1 MHECNAKNFDQQSCT
16 IENLESLTDYNVQ
29 VWQHCTNDEL
39 NSYPA
44 STSTPVG
51 TRPIPAVAP
60 SALFCTQMEPLRFYA
75 DWWASA
81 SEDCE
86 FVSWELDAQLLPRT
100 AGFTADGLYEEA
112 APGGDWVTKCTLYDR
127 TGLDCWVEDL
137 LANREYKIRV
147 RETCTNPLANSPF
160 FQRYQECTTLTMPA
174 FEPFDL
180 AAYNMGLYT
189 FEVSWLPN
197 DPKACIFQYWDVQVK
212 VNGTAW
218 PEGDDPPVFGCR
230 LLDRGTT
237 NCTVHVGL
245 NSGESFE
252 WRIREACTVRRLF
265 SNWVYYPGVAG
276 TRLPVP
282 ASQPA
287 NLTAISNSPS
297 HDVAYTSLDV
307 SWDALPPGECIF
319 TGWKVETSILGQAI
333 WQESAE
339 CRANSREPF
348 ECIITTG
355 LFSNVYY
362 DMQISETCVDPN
374 AEGPTLTISNI
385 ARTRP
390 VPAVAPVLVSVSATS
405 ARSLGVN
412 FIAPSM
418 GQCVFKAYKMEWM
431 MQGWD
436 YWLPYDDCTRTSL
449 CSVGNFPASQ
459 SYYTVRMMVSCEDP
473 LADSPWVEWPDFVQ
487 TWPEPAQAPTNFTLV
502 ELTAYNVTFT
512 FEPGLGLDCTWAS
525 WKVQILQGISD
536 PPGSSIC
543 ILNLARRWAKTCD
556 FRVPVVRSPSSRAMA
571 IAPSSAVTLAGAD
584 QAVRAA
590 ISAAQK
596 SGWKVAV
603 AVCDAG
609 GNLIALQRMDGC
621 MPIGAE
627 IATEKARSAI
637 LFARETKLLEGAVN
651 AEKSNGAGR
660 AALLTSGRVLM
671 EGGVP
676 IVDPAHGRI
685 IGACGVSGVKPDED
699 AQVAKAAVENL
710 TSEHWTDLTECENEM
725 QFRENLTCTVTSLL
739 SNTPYQVRVRE
750 TCTNYIYDSGWGYSP
765 QFYSSMPVQAGLPQA
780 FAVVENSVTAF
791 FFDVTWVAG
800 PAGQCVFKEWVME
813 VYQSSPEMG
822 DWALPPL
829 VQLLDDSQ
837 TWVEHKCLASRAA
850 PLCRP
855 GDLPRSL
862 KQNSTYAVRVKESC
876 TDPNADGD
884 FVMLDFNVTTSI
896 ALEPAEAPDNL
907 TISNETAYTFLLEF
921 DAGAPHDCYFTG
933 WHVEIRENWTEGN
946 YSNETNF
953 TELNYSLWVPR
964 EECKEEDIFPRDR
977 MRCIVPRLRK
987 HSLYDAKVRETCY
1000 EGYTEALD
1008 SGFSPDLPDRQA
1020 RATGGGS
1027 AEITQLC
1034 WGHGLSPEHCCRD
1047 PPLGN
1052 PSCWGDVGLFDLCCT
1067 RWLHPRPLPAP
1078 ADAQE
1083 LRHALGACMGH
1094 PAPMTRDDPCGE
1106 SAYAAAAGAPVGRL
1120 LWCSIQV
1127 APVSKVLDV
1136 FLGSGCSGAT
1146 AAAALADSKRP
1157 SAVVGFEDVDAGRAA
1172 AARRALGAW
1181 RPRRVRDLRAV
1192 SARIRS
1198 GGLKDSPAVWL
1209 LNGGVRPNS
1218 TECQQCASSWKVDCP
1233 ERCAYQYGVVEAACE
1248 ALHGVDLVFFDSDGS
1263 AADGWL
1269 AEWLAIERACAP
1281 GLVLLLNLS
1290 LPNHGAWIRDRL
1302 RALGYEEVW
1311 WEASLLHQDIYAT
1324 MAFSDVRRVRSWALL
1339 AYTGGS
1345 GSS

>member
-1 MHECNAKNFDQQSCT
+1 MSPTPRWMCHGRRSSSWRVHLHR
-16 IENLESLTDYNVQ
+16 LE
-29 VWQHCTNDEL
+29 
-39 NSYPA
+39 
-44 STSTPVG
+44 
-51 TRPIPAVAP
+51 
-60 SALFCTQMEPLRFYA
+60 
-75 DWWASA
+75 
-81 SEDCE
+81 
-86 FVSWELDAQLLPRT
+86 
-100 AGFTADGLYEEA
+100 
-112 APGGDWVTKCTLYDR
+112 GGDQHPRSSY
-127 TGLDCWVEDL
+127 
-137 LANREYKIRV
+137 LA
-147 RETCTNPLANSPF
+147 
-160 FQRYQECTTLTMPA
+160 
-174 FEPFDL
+174 
-180 AAYNMGLYT
+180 G
-189 FEVSWLPN
+189 
-197 DPKACIFQYWDVQVK
+197 
-212 VNGTAW
+212 
-218 PEGDDPPVFGCR
+218 
-230 LLDRGTT
+230 
-237 NCTVHVGL
+237 
-245 NSGESFE
+245 
-252 WRIREACTVRRLF
+252 
-265 SNWVYYPGVAG
+265 
-276 TRLPVP
+276 
-282 ASQPA
+282 
-287 NLTAISNSPS
+287 
-297 HDVAYTSLDV
+297 
-307 SWDALPPGECIF
+307 
-319 TGWKVETSILGQAI
+319 
-333 WQESAE
+333 ESAE

-374 AEGPTLTISNI
+374 AEGPTLAISNI

-459 SYYTVRMMVSCEDP
+459 SYYTVRMMVSCEDS

-536 PPGSSIC
+536 PPGSQPG
-543 ILNLARRWAKTCD
+543 LAA
-556 FRVPVVRSPSSRAMA
+556 SPELPRAMA

-710 TSEHWTDLTECENEM
+710 HLGLRALSSLLRTSEHWTDLTECENEM
-725 QFRENLTCTVTSLL
+725 QFRENLTCTVTGLL

-921 DAGAPHDCYFTG
+921 DAGCGNGVRSRSVPEARCDGVGNWSACDGTCGQRVRAVYCQSGLDEDC
-933 WHVEIRENWTEGN
+933 
-946 YSNETNF
+946 S
-953 TELNYSLWVPR
+953 
-964 EECKEEDIFPRDR
+964 
-977 MRCIVPRLRK
+977 
-987 HSLYDAKVRETCY
+987 
-1000 EGYTEALD
+1000 
-1008 SGFSPDLPDRQA
+1008 DRQPTNV
-1020 RATGGGS
+1020 ATCDLEVCS
-1027 AEITQLC
+1027 ETLAEPASFEATL
-1034 WGHGLSPEHCCRD
+1034 E
-1047 PPLGN
+1047 
-1052 PSCWGDVGLFDLCCT
+1052 VGEGTD
-1067 RWLHPRPLPAP
+1067 
-1078 ADAQE
+1078 ADAVAASLQE
-1083 LRHALGACMGH
+1083 AVS
-1094 PAPMTRDDPCGE
+1094 E
-1106 SAYAAAAGAPVGRL
+1106 SL
-1120 LWCSIQV
+1120 NV
-1127 APVSKVLDV
+1127 APEDVSVELVNGGRRLAASQMLQFLVEVRQATKGLAEFLLSETSLQAVAVDV
-1136 FLGSGCSGAT
+1136 AQD
-1146 AAAALADSKRP
+1146 LADSGIP
-1157 SAVVGFEDVDAGRAA
+1157 VAVQM
-1172 AARRALGAW
+1172 
-1181 RPRRVRDLRAV
+1181 
-1192 SARIRS
+1192 S
-1198 GGLKDSPAVWL
+1198 
-1209 LNGGVRPNS
+1209 
-1218 TECQQCASSWKVDCP
+1218 ASSACHNFDIFHNLDSIHTLNT
-1233 ERCAYQYGVVEAACE
+1233 RLYGSNN
-1248 ALHGVDLVFFDSDGS
+1248 FS
-1263 AADGWL
+1263 
-1269 AEWLAIERACAP
+1269 
-1281 GLVLLLNLS
+1281 LS
-1290 LPNHGAWIRDRL
+1290 NNSCC
-1302 RALGYEEVW
+1302 W
-1311 WEASLLHQDIYAT
+1311 WQ
-1324 MAFSDVRRVRSWALL
+1324 
-1339 AYTGGS
+1339 
-1345 GSS
+1345 